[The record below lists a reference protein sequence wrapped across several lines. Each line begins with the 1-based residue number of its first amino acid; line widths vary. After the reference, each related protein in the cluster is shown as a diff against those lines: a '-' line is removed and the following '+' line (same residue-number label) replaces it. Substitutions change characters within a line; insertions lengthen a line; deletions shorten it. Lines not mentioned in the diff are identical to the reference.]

1 MCAESKRERDILRT
15 DSEQASHDLQTLI
28 TSNLTEYRILRN
40 NKTKLTQ
47 QLQYWIAKYDDD
59 VGVRTEEIGQ
69 LRAKLKELT
78 DDFEK
83 WQAETY
89 DPQLEQLV
97 SVNSNIL
104 VTIEIPLHINS
115 FHPDIILSC
124 RRRTMRRN
132 VVRKRLNSGL
142 Q

>member
-1 MCAESKRERDILRT
+1 MVGVCAESRREQDILKT
-15 DSEQASHDLQTLI
+15 DSERASHDLQTLI

-69 LRAKLKELT
+69 LKAKLKDLT

-97 SVNSNIL
+97 SV
-104 VTIEIPLHINS
+104 
-115 FHPDIILSC
+115 
-124 RRRTMRRN
+124 
-132 VVRKRLNSGL
+132 K
-142 Q
+142 